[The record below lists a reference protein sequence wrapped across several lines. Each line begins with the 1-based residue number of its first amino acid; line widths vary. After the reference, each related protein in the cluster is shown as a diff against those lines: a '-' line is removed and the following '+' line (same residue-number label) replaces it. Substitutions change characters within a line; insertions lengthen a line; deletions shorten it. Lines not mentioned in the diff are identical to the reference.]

1 MKTSVITSSTEDE
14 NLNRQLEE
22 ISALKAIFNNIEFNT
37 ANNTGSL
44 LVSVNLPSKRIKV
57 HASCSTNQIAQTIS
71 VAILSPIQ
79 IIFYFPEN
87 YPSNSPPE
95 ISLHCNWLSAEH
107 LRLIS
112 NELTSRFEPDNEI
125 LFNWISVISLETFEI
140 LKLDKNE
147 INLEESFQDSVAILK
162 HLAEYNQEKENQNFY
177 PCQICLDTVV
187 GADCMRLM
195 CENIFCKNC
204 LKEYFKINIREGNVE
219 NIKCPDPTCG
229 EKIPEFNIK
238 SVVHPQ
244 LFERFDRLL
253 FERSLESMQDVYYC
267 PRKNCGT
274 PCVAYDAKE
283 CICICENCQQVFC
296 TKCMVAAHG
305 VYHGVPLGCSWAHTD
320 QKDTLID
327 EYRQAEYLK
336 YTPKMEFLEEKYPN
350 IASYGHNRI
359 KQCWVDKEALI
370 RQFLDGSF
378 GNYSSENV
386 RTLSDNFFHKRN
398 IENPEDFRH
407 VLIYRIEMRDEKNKA
422 AAKKMDALDEEK
434 KLKKL
439 LKIRFFR
446 QQLRKNRELTA
457 RQAMA
462 LFAGTRCPGC
472 GITYQK
478 SDGCNQ
484 MTCPR
489 CNTHFTYVSDNIMRS
504 RGVKIDQSTMQIP
517 AHLLNGYG

>member
-1 MKTSVITSSTEDE
+1 MRTSTITSSTIAE
-14 NLNRQLEE
+14 NLDRQLDE
-22 ISALKAIFNNIEFNT
+22 IFALKAIFSDLEFNRVI
-37 ANNTGSL
+37 NSGS
-44 LVSVNLPSKRIKV
+44 VWVPVNLSSTQIKV
-57 HASCSTNQIAQTIS
+57 HASCSANRNAQTIS
-71 VAILSPIQ
+71 VTCLSPIQ
-79 IIFYFPEN
+79 IKFNLPAD

-95 ISLHCNWLSAEH
+95 ISVHCGW
-107 LRLIS
+107 IS
-112 NELTSRFEPDNEI
+112 GQDLLVLGNKLTSHFEPDNEI
-125 LFNWISVISLETFEI
+125 LFNWTSVISNETFEI
-140 LKLDKNE
+140 LDLDENV
-147 INLEESFQDSVAILK
+147 INLDERFQDRFEIIESLVK
-162 HLAEYNQEKENQNFY
+162 YNQEQKNKKFY
-177 PCQICLDTVV
+177 NCQICLDTVI
-187 GADCMRLM
+187 GADCMQLM
-195 CENIFCKNC
+195 CEDIFCKNC
-204 LKEYFKINIREGNVE
+204 LKEYFEINIREGNVE

-336 YTPKMEFLEEKYPN
+336 YTPKMEFLEAQYPN

-370 RQFLDGSF
+370 QQFLEGWAPY
-378 GNYSSENV
+378 YSSENV
-386 RTLSDNFFHKRN
+386 RTLNDNFFYERN
-398 IENPEDFRH
+398 IESPEDFRH

-422 AAKKMDALDEEK
+422 VAKKMEDLEEK
-434 KLKKL
+434 KNLKKL
-439 LKIRFFR
+439 LKLRFFR
-446 QQLRKNRELTA
+446 EQLRKNRELSA
-457 RQAMA
+457 GQAIS
-462 LFAGTRCPGC
+462 LFEGTQCPGC
-472 GITYQK
+472 RIKYQK
-478 SDGCNQ
+478 SEGCDH

-489 CNTHFTYVSDNIMRS
+489 CNTHFTYAKDNIITVR
-504 RGVKIDQSTMQIP
+504 RLRQRV
-517 AHLLNGYG
+517 